1 MNAYGI
7 IRTKAK
13 MSQAA
18 LAEKMN
24 VPTYYISRIERAENP
39 VPTLHYYENFK
50 RIFKVSD
57 EDIKAVKAIE

>member
-7 IRTKAK
+7 IRTKAR
-13 MSQAA
+13 MSQAD
-18 LAEKMN
+18 LAEKLQ

-50 RIFKVSD
+50 RVFNVTD
-57 EDIKAVKAIE
+57 EDIKAVRAIE

>member
-13 MSQAA
+13 MSQSE
-18 LAEKMN
+18 LAEKMQ

-39 VPTLHYYENFK
+39 VPTLHYHENFK
-50 RIFKVSD
+50 RIFNVTD
-57 EDIKAVKAIE
+57 EDIKAVKPIG